1 MKRKLLASCMALLMS
16 PLAGHCATADDQP
29 LLSLNLLV
37 QHALEAQ
44 PSVAIA
50 SYEIERRSQE
60 TNMSKAAL
68 YPTLD
73 ISSEASQ
80 KNTSDSG
87 NEQNIENRAALNYR
101 ITDFGVRSS
110 TIEKSEHIEDSSRF
124 DFMQTTML
132 TSSQTAASFMRI
144 EKLKK
149 ILAIIEQEKVF
160 YKKMLGDFSE
170 LIGSG
175 VAMQSDMRKV
185 QVSID
190 TLSTQE
196 LGYRSQLETEIAKM
210 RNLTG
215 DSVTENNTQRLPDIF
230 EKYKFV
236 TNKQEV
242 MDEIKHDSNTYRS
255 LAKNI
260 DAAKADI
267 EAAKSSNYPTI
278 DASAGYS
285 KNNPS
290 SSANPDDYKDE
301 FKVGIKVGLNIFN
314 GFKNQSE
321 VGKFSARY
329 AQSKL
334 ELDEFLIKTQND
346 IDANQSKYQ
355 ANVQAME
362 IAKRSYENADKL
374 TELYKEEFKLGQKSL
389 LDLVSSRSESFQA
402 HITIIE
408 TTYGIYEMKLEQMTQ
423 LSTLLKQ
430 LAIDNKNLR
439 IGSRSLLR

>member
-1 MKRKLLASCMALLMS
+1 MKNTLLASCIALLLN
-16 PLAGHCATADDQP
+16 PIVGHCASDEP

-50 SYEIERRSQE
+50 SYEIERRNQE

-73 ISSEASQ
+73 ITSEASQ

-87 NEQNIENRAALNYR
+87 NEQNIENKAALNYR

-110 TIEKSEHIEDSSRF
+110 TIEKSEHIEESSRF
-124 DFMQTTML
+124 DFMQTTIQ
-132 TSSQTAASFMRI
+132 TSSQTAACFMRI

-149 ILAIIEQEKVF
+149 ILALIEQEKGF

-170 LIGSG
+170 LVGSG

-215 DSVTENNTQRLPDIF
+215 DRVTENNTLSLPDIF

-236 TNKQEV
+236 TDKKEV
-242 MDEIKHDSNTYRS
+242 MGEIKRDSNTYLS

-260 DAAKADI
+260 DAAKSDI
-267 EAAKSSNYPTI
+267 QAAKNSNYPTI
-278 DASAGYS
+278 DASAGYT

-290 SSANPDDYKDE
+290 ADANPDDYKDE

-321 VGKFSARY
+321 VGKFTARY
-329 AQSKL
+329 TQSKL
-334 ELDEFLIKTQND
+334 ELDDFLIKTQND
-346 IDANQSKYQ
+346 IDVNQSKYQ
-355 ANVQAME
+355 ANVQALE
-362 IAKRSYENADKL
+362 IAKRSYDNADKL
-374 TELYKEEFKLGQKSL
+374 TDLYKEEFKLGQKSL
-389 LDLVSSRSESFQA
+389 LDLVSSRNESFQA
-402 HITIIE
+402 HTTIIE
-408 TTYGIYEMKLEQMTQ
+408 TTYGIYELKLEQMVQ
-423 LSTLLKQ
+423 RSTLLKQ
-430 LAIDNKNLR
+430 LSIDNHNIR